1 MLHVPSFFIG
11 YLSGAAT
18 VLLARRFGPAFSE
31 LAAAGYG
38 LVDSLSAALASG
50 IEDVE
55 DMLAEARSRASA
67 NWAPPEPPR
76 KGRVLRPAASTPTA
90 KKSRRRSTRKSPA
103 RRKRA
108 S

>member
-38 LVDSLSAALASG
+38 LVDSLSATLASG

-67 NWAPPEPPR
+67 TWATQEPPR
-76 KGRVLRPAASTPTA
+76 KARVLRRAPATAAA
-90 KKSRRRSTRKSPA
+90 KKSRRRSAKKSPG